1 MKTWWS
7 ALAKKF
13 RSSKPAD
20 STASKLPWNT
30 YILKCIVSSLTRFLQ
45 SCALLLLMTMPCAKR
60 KADWA
65 LRWIEDQEVTCGES
79 AVAFAT
85 VGRNLLFWFFCI
97 DILAKK

>member
-1 MKTWWS
+1 MEDIHS
-7 ALAKKF
+7 EMYSLLI
-13 RSSKPAD
+13 D
-20 STASKLPWNT
+20 T
-30 YILKCIVSSLTRFLQ
+30 YIKDSKERDFLFN
-45 SCALLLLMTMPCAKR
+45 ATETMPCAKR